1 MGVGL
6 EVGVVLGVAVGVAD
20 GVAVAVGVGEGV
32 GETVGVTVTVAVG
45 VAVAVAVGVAV
56 GVTVGVGV
64 AHPGGWASTLDN
76 SVPEVLLYP
85 PTIIGICP
93 PTTLSVTALA
103 NKRAVFKVGPLD
115 QLFVPG
121 S

>member
-1 MGVGL
+1 VGVGL
-6 EVGVVLGVAVGVAD
+6 EVGVAVGVEVGVAVGVA
-20 GVAVAVGVGEGV
+20 VALGVGVGV
-32 GETVGVTVTVAVG
+32 GETVGVTVAVALGVAVAVG
-45 VAVAVAVGVAV
+45 LAVAVAVG
-56 GVTVGVGV
+56 VGVGV